1 MAKFLQFKGREITT
15 GAGRLALHTGVPNV
29 LATDP
34 ADLSDLF
41 VAATMAWATGWT
53 DVGSTDG
60 GITLTKGFAETDY
73 KVDQSGGSVVKSE
86 ITENTATVETVMAET
101 GDIEK
106 FAYNM
111 FGAAATTVNV
121 TTSSRKKGLA
131 AYRVA
136 PHKSAALAEI
146 DEADKL
152 RIFYLRDTAP
162 NAGDTAYT
170 LNTGAMHTLA
180 LRLRAFPDFTHA
192 GSEFGFFVEDDGF
205 GGIDSP

>member
-1 MAKFLQFKGREITT
+1 MANFLQFNKRLITT
-15 GAGRLALHTGVPNV
+15 GAGRLALHTAAPTV
-29 LATDP
+29 LTTDP
-34 ADLSDLF
+34 VDVPDLM

-73 KVDQSGGSVVKSE
+73 KVDQSAGSIVKSE
-86 ITENTATVETVMAET
+86 ISENTASVETVMAET

-106 FAYNM
+106 FTYNM

-121 TTSSRKKGLA
+121 TTQSRKKGLA

-152 RIFYLRDTAP
+152 RIFYLRDMAP
-162 NAGDTAYT
+162 LAGDSAYT

-180 LRLRAFPDFTHA
+180 LRLRAYPDFAIA
-192 GSEFGFFVEDDGF
+192 GNEFGFFVEEDGF